1 MRASMIAPRKVPIK
15 ILVTGGNGQL
25 AQSLALIAHLSDAK
39 VKGGSFTR
47 MTAQTMQALV
57 NILPEATNC
66 LREQDELHLFSHREL
81 DICNS
86 VAIDAS
92 FKQLKPD
99 VVINCAAYNAVDN
112 AETDPESAVK
122 VNVEGPKLLAERCKR
137 DGVML
142 VHISSDFVFSG
153 EKHSPYNEQ
162 DTPSPLSVYG
172 NSKLAGEL
180 AVRQVLGEQA
190 YIIRTSW
197 LYSCQGDNF
206 VHTMQKLFAAKEQL
220 SVIAD
225 QYGTP
230 SWAEAL
236 AVIIFK
242 LIKQKEAVNC
252 AANLSA
258 SLCAGLDTHFT
269 GRTVS
274 DSVASNRLFHY
285 AAASSC
291 SWFEFAQEIQRLR
304 LVSNKSK
311 KAHCNIKPISTLS
324 WQAGHEQ
331 VLARRPKQSALN
343 NESVCQQL
351 DVRQG
356 SVLKA
361 KWQQQL
367 KGMLDFQ
374 QIIIAN

>member
-1 MRASMIAPRKVPIK
+1 MQAPIK

-25 AQSLALIAHLSDAK
+25 AQSLALIAHLSNASIL
-39 VKGGSFTR
+39 GGCLSYI
-47 MTAQTMQALV
+47 TAETKHALK
-57 NILPEATNC
+57 NILPEAANC
-66 LREQDELHLFSHREL
+66 LSEQDELQLFSRKEL

-122 VNVEGPKLLAERCKR
+122 VNLDGPKLLADRCKR
-137 DGVML
+137 DGVTL

-172 NSKLAGEL
+172 KSKLAGEL
-180 AVRQVLGEQA
+180 AVRQILAEQA

-197 LYSCQGDNF
+197 LYSCQGGNF

-220 SVIAD
+220 SVIDD
-225 QYGTP
+225 QFGSPTW
-230 SWAEAL
+230 SEAL

-242 LIKQKEAVNC
+242 LIKQKEAVS
-252 AANLSA
+252 LDA
-258 SLCAGLDTHFT
+258 SLA
-269 GRTVS
+269 S
-274 DSVASNRLFHY
+274 DSVCLNNLYHY
-285 AAASSC
+285 AAANRC
-291 SWFEFAQEIQRLR
+291 SWFEFARQIQRLMR
-304 LVSNKSK
+304 VDEKPHT
-311 KAHCNIKPISTLS
+311 AHCRITPISTSS
-324 WQAGHEQ
+324 WQASHEQ
-331 VLARRPKQSALN
+331 VLAKRPQQSALN
-343 NESVCQQL
+343 NQSLCQL
-351 DVRQG
+351 LEVREG
-356 SVLKA
+356 SLLKA

-374 QIIIAN
+374 KIINSNRSQ